1 MQGPSGQPEK
11 SRREGKASC
20 RARWF
25 VLGVV
30 IQTAEQVGSRSEAE
44 RQELAESAWKGKR
57 EMKSREV
64 SRKAG
69 IPEQKGPGYQGAGS
83 RHEYTFY
90 SIRALHVRS
99 ECPPHLLLPALE
111 AVFVPLAIV

>member
-1 MQGPSGQPEK
+1 MFQVQGPSGQPRK
-11 SRREGKASC
+11 SHREGKASF
-20 RARWF
+20 RAQWI

-57 EMKSREV
+57 EMKSREL

-69 IPEQKGPGYQGAGS
+69 IPERKDPGYQGAGS

-90 SIRALHVRS
+90 SLHVRS
-99 ECPPHLLLPALE
+99 ECPPHLLLPASE
-111 AVFVPLAIV
+111 AVFVPLAVV